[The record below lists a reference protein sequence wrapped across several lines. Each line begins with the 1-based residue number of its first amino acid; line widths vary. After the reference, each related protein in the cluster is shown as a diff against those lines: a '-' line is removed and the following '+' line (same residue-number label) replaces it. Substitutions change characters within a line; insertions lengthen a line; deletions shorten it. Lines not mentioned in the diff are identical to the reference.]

1 MDSVALQFR
10 LASLADAPQIQQLVE
25 AAFRADDSRRDW
37 TGNVELASAFRLTL
51 DEVRAKLANPDLI
64 TLVAHDA
71 RVPASLIASIDV
83 SRHDGGGR
91 LSMLAVHVSHQ
102 KGGLG
107 SRVIAYAEDYCRR
120 VWHVRKFSLNA
131 LCNRTAL
138 IQWYMRRGY
147 EKTGT
152 SKFPTE
158 RFAELDLPDGMCFIE
173 LEKKLEDSC

>member
-107 SRVIAYAEDYCRR
+107 SRVIA
-120 VWHVRKFSLNA
+120 
-131 LCNRTAL
+131 TAL